1 MITGNNGSRLESWL
15 HAWSMGITRKSKR
28 RTVSHADTSLI
39 SLPNDSSSIRHRF
52 LLRKNLENQLL
63 RQRVQKCMIATV
75 TEAHLTAFVS
85 RKKIISLLGPLLRPV
100 LSRVITYQLIIAWWL
115 FTCFIVR
122 KTFLWDILCVSII
135 LRCNIKFDYK
145 IYVRASISR

>member
-15 HAWSMGITRKSKR
+15 HAWSMRITRKSKR

-52 LLRKNLENQLL
+52 FSAKISRTSFCH
-63 RQRVQKCMIATV
+63 RVQKCMIATV

-85 RKKIISLLGPLLRPV
+85 GKKFRFSVHCNVQFYLKLLHILHLLPYGNYT
-100 LSRVITYQLIIAWWL
+100 LTLLY
-115 FTCFIVR
+115 
-122 KTFLWDILCVSII
+122 
-135 LRCNIKFDYK
+135 IKFFHTK
-145 IYVRASISR
+145 ILYTYLSWA

>member
-52 LLRKNLENQLL
+52 FSAKISRTSFC
-63 RQRVQKCMIATV
+63 QRVQKCVIATV

-85 RKKIISLLGPLLRPV
+85 RKKIISFPQSIQFYLELLHITHYRMEITHSLYYIIHKILLYKDTLYV
-100 LSRVITYQLIIAWWL
+100 
-115 FTCFIVR
+115 FIMM
-122 KTFLWDILCVSII
+122 
-135 LRCNIKFDYK
+135 
-145 IYVRASISR
+145 

>member
-1 MITGNNGSRLESWL
+1 
-15 HAWSMGITRKSKR
+15 MGITRKSKR

-52 LLRKNLENQLL
+52 LLRKNLENQLH

-85 RKKIISLLGPLLRPV
+85 LVKKLFRSSVHCYVQFYLELLRINS
-100 LSRVITYQLIIAWWL
+100 LSHGDYSLALLYGKHFYEIFYAYL
-115 FTCFIVR
+115 
-122 KTFLWDILCVSII
+122 